1 MFSIFGV
8 GVFSNI
14 YRNIG
19 GWGVSPTGKSQW
31 SLHACD
37 PVAGVEPENSPP
49 RAARAC
55 PWVRSSKKLKSCCNE
70 LKSGSMS
77 SWSITGAS

>member
-1 MFSIFGV
+1 MIKQFRIAFGLKM
-8 GVFSNI
+8 GSS
-14 YRNIG
+14 IG

-49 RAARAC
+49 GRARAGV
-55 PWVRSSKKLKSCCNE
+55 PL
-70 LKSGSMS
+70 GSEQ
-77 SWSITGAS
+77 